1 MGSNQIKDKIYFTCK
16 MEEKTVTLPEAPQ
29 GYEYRLCKIS
39 ADCVRNKDPSELTA
53 RQRAALNY
61 REKNRQEL
69 NEKKR
74 LKKKEK
80 KNEEKV

>member
-16 MEEKTVTLPEAPQ
+16 MEEKTVTLPEAPE
-29 GYEYRLCKIS
+29 GYEYRLYKIS
-39 ADCVRNKDPSELTA
+39 TGRVKSKDPTELTA

-74 LKKKEK
+74 LKYHEK